1 VSQRRDEKV
10 YKSIKTWFL
19 SQALKSE
26 KGAVDMGGILMMGIA
41 MVFLA
46 VGFIMF
52 PIATDATDSILA
64 YAYSANAGI
73 TDASFTGLTAIVG
86 ITPLLILLGF
96 ISAGVITG
104 FLGFKVMGG
113 DSGSA
118 KMNPGSLMMLG
129 LSIVF
134 VALGLIMFPV
144 ALDGIASVLHGG
156 GHGISTSYTG
166 LSPILLVTPMLILI
180 SYLSA
185 SVISGFFG
193 IKSLKG

>member
-1 VSQRRDEKV
+1 VFKFISKLLVSQ
-10 YKSIKTWFL
+10 
-19 SQALKSE
+19 

-64 YAYSANAGI
+64 YQYSANTSI

-104 FLGFKVMGG
+104 FLGFKVMKG
-113 DSGSA
+113 SEGSA
-118 KMNPGSLMMLG
+118 KLNPGSLMMLG

-156 GHGISTSYTG
+156 GQGISTAYTG

-180 SYLSA
+180 SYLAA
-185 SVISGFFG
+185 SVITGFFG
-193 IKSLKG
+193 IKSLKNS